1 MSTLEKER
9 QDLLALC
16 KQATRKDHDIQCNS
30 HHPIIK
36 KMAQSISS
44 RISSIESY
52 CAPKSY
58 NIFFNGK
65 IAVGKSTAICTLL
78 SLIDTR
84 NEISN
89 IPLSDVILLKT
100 GTGRITVCE
109 TKIIPRSAKS
119 VIIIEPVLLEDF
131 EAYLAQFSQWLSGSS
146 TDISQEHIRL
156 IKNMAGIPQKFK
168 SPDDL
173 LENYDELKNNSLKYL
188 KGKINYGNRTKLL
201 YEKGEIDFEVWMKN
215 TFEKINDGLF
225 SDSPMPKRITIQI
238 SNDDYQLDIPE
249 YISSIIDTRGVD
261 LGERADIQDY
271 MAQEN
276 SISFMCDKVNDLGSN
291 ESVMSILQQV
301 LIKENR
307 DTRLRVGFI
316 CLSENGELENIT
328 DCDTREEGM
337 SEKKEQLRK
346 KLCERE
352 ISFDSKNIIFYESA
366 KGFTFD
372 DKRIAHFNK
381 DIAGN
386 ERKTFFNEVDKLIGR
401 MYFNYRQELLAAL
414 DTLSGLE
421 QGIIT
426 EGILK
431 RFRES
436 KNAVIRYKSNISVR
450 SNAITSK
457 FEDAIMTTYH
467 SSLRGAVNHNGIGW
481 TADVYASFQKCGGQE
496 FADNCK
502 ELKGKLVAAIEQ
514 IFIDS
519 SELERL
525 CLESIIKKIDDLYS
539 EYYTKA
545 RKLSFEMTKSRLY
558 NDLSWNNPKRYW
570 GDGLGQYNAR
580 VCSDILAEIQQK
592 KVDEKLLEFKLENI
606 FFNCIDDFLNIV

>member
-1 MSTLEKER
+1 MSELERER
-9 QDLLALC
+9 QDILALC
-16 KQATRKDHDIQCNS
+16 EQAKRKDHDIQCNS
-30 HHPIIK
+30 CHPIIK

-44 RISSIESY
+44 RISNINRY
-52 CAPKSY
+52 CSPKSY

-78 SLIDTR
+78 SLIDTK
-84 NEISN
+84 NKNLN
-89 IPLSDVILLKT
+89 IPLSDVVLLKT

-119 VIIIEPVLLEDF
+119 VIIIEPVLREDF
-131 EAYLAQFSQWLSGSS
+131 EAYLTQFSQWLSGGS

-173 LENYDELKNNSLKYL
+173 MENYSELKINPLEYL
-188 KGKINYGNRTKLL
+188 KEKINYNNRTKLL
-201 YEKGEIDFEVWMKN
+201 YEKGEIDFEAWIKN
-215 TFEKINDGLF
+215 TFEKINDGQF
-225 SDSPMPKRITIQI
+225 SDSPMPKRITVQI
-238 SNDDYQLDIPE
+238 NNDDYQLDLPE

-271 MAQEN
+271 MAQED

-301 LIKENR
+301 LIKENK
-307 DTRLRVGFI
+307 DTRLRVGFV

-352 ISFDSKNIIFYESA
+352 VSLDTKNIIFYESA

-372 DKRIAHFNK
+372 DKRIVSFEK
-381 DIAGN
+381 DIARK
-386 ERKTFFNEVDKLIGR
+386 ERDNFFDEVDKLIGR
-401 MYFNYRQELLAAL
+401 MYFNYRQELLTAL
-414 DTLSGLE
+414 ETLSGLE

-426 EGILK
+426 DSILK
-431 RFRES
+431 KFRES
-436 KNAVIRYKSNISVR
+436 KNAVSRHKSSISVR
-450 SNAITSK
+450 DDAITSK
-457 FEDAIMTTYH
+457 FKDAIMTTYH
-467 SSLRGAVNHNGIGW
+467 SSLRGAVNHNGSGW
-481 TADVYASFQKCGGQE
+481 TADVYASFKKCGGQE

-502 ELKGKLVAAIEQ
+502 ELKGKLVATIEQ
-514 IFIDS
+514 IFINS
-519 SELERL
+519 SDLERL
-525 CLESIIKKIDDLYS
+525 CLESIIQKIDDLYS

-545 RKLSFEMTKSRLY
+545 RNSSFEIAQSGLY
-558 NDLSWNNPKRYW
+558 NDLSWSNPKRYW

-580 VCSDILAEIQQK
+580 VCSDILAEIKQK
-592 KVDEKLLEFKLENI
+592 KVNEKLLQLKLENS
-606 FFNCIDDFLNIV
+606 FFGCIDDFLNIV